1 MDDGAVE
8 MRHLEFFVAVADEL
22 SFTRAAERVQAVQST
37 VSAGI
42 RALERE
48 VGSALFDRSTRHV
61 SLTPTGQAL
70 LGQARTAVAAV
81 QEMRAVGARSRGRV
95 RGTLRIGMITN
106 LESLGLPAVV
116 GEFHRTHPDVE
127 LSLRTSPRGST
138 GLLDDVRRGRADVAF
153 CGLPVTELVGVH
165 VQVLRR
171 QPFLA
176 LLPPG
181 HALEGAD
188 RVSVRDLLDD
198 DFVEMP
204 KGFGNRR
211 IVDDWLAEHALTRR
225 VTMEVPDLTTVPD
238 YVAAGLGVAVV
249 PAQAAQPA
257 QPAQPA
263 HLGAA
268 ATVVPLVEPL
278 VWELSVIAREHG
290 RSPAVDAMLAHLL
303 RRLPV
308 GEIA

>member
-1 MDDGAVE
+1 ME
-8 MRHLEFFVAVADEL
+8 TRHLEFFVAVADEL

-61 SLTPTGQAL
+61 SLTPTGRAL
-70 LGQARTAVAAV
+70 LAQARTAVAAV
-81 QEMRAVGARSRGRV
+81 EEMREVGARSRGQV

-116 GEFHRTHPDVE
+116 GEFHRAYPDVE

-138 GLLDDVRRGRADVAF
+138 GLLDDVRRGRSDVAF
-153 CGLPVTELVGVH
+153 CGLAVAELVGVH
-165 VQVLRR
+165 VRVLRR
-171 QPFLA
+171 QPFVA

-181 HALEGAD
+181 HSLEGAD
-188 RVSVRDLLDD
+188 RVSVRDLLGD

-211 IVDDWLAEHALTRR
+211 IVDDWLAEQALTRR

-238 YVAAGLGVAVV
+238 YVSAGLGVAVV
-249 PAQAAQPA
+249 PAQAAPPA
-257 QPAQPA
+257 PAA
-263 HLGAA
+263 HTGTAP
-268 ATVVPLVEPL
+268 TIVPLVEPL
-278 VWELSVIAREHG
+278 VWELSVIAREQG
-290 RSPAVDAMLAHLL
+290 RSPAVDALLEHLG
-303 RRLPV
+303 RRLPG
-308 GEIA
+308 GEAS